1 MRSLTK
7 AKIAVP
13 EDPAFSE
20 RDVHIRP
27 GDKQGRMAGPK
38 KEEDTQAQAVAI
50 HTNRETVPV
59 VRPTEMTG
67 SHLEPHALN
76 RQTRP
81 VMPGQSPPARKQ
93 QTVQVKSEDIEAG
106 DDHEKSRN

>member
-13 EDPAFSE
+13 EDPASGK

-27 GDKQGRMAGPK
+27 GDAQRRVTGPK
-38 KEEDTQAQAVAI
+38 QEENTQTQAAGI

-67 SHLEPHALN
+67 SHTEAHALK
-76 RQTRP
+76 RRTRP
-81 VMPGQSPPARKQ
+81 VMPGQSPPARKE
-93 QTVQVKSEDIEAG
+93 QTVQVESEDIEAEDG
-106 DDHEKSRN
+106 RDKCRN